1 MKKLSISI
9 LTLAA
14 ALTLSAQTKK
24 DVMPK
29 PGPAP
34 EIKLGKPATFTLP
47 NGLQVFVVENDK
59 LPTVS
64 YWLQFDFDPILEK
77 EAKGFTDITGDLLST
92 GTTNRTK
99 DQINEEGDFIGAT
112 LNTYAEGIY
121 ANCG

>member
-77 EAKGFTDITGDLLST
+77 EAIKRS
-92 GTTNRTK
+92 R
-99 DQINEEGDFIGAT
+99 IN
-112 LNTYAEGIY
+112 LN
-121 ANCG
+121 